1 MGHNTHF
8 SLVPQAFSCYFQAL
22 GIGCRPPGRVA
33 FEEKMGGRHDHR
45 RGVFITL
52 EGIEGCGK
60 STQASRLAK
69 RLREEGYR
77 VVETREPGGTPLA
90 ERIREVLLSSST
102 EPVTP
107 ECEAHLILAGRG
119 QHVAQVI
126 SPALQNGAIVICD
139 RFSDSTLAYQG
150 YGRGLDLGALVRL
163 NRFATG
169 GLAPDLTLL
178 LDLPIAVGLAR
189 RRREQDQNR
198 LDREARSFYQR
209 VRSGFREL
217 ATRSPRRI
225 RMIDAKPDPDRVE
238 AEIAG
243 IVEGF
248 LKRRGKVRN

>member
-1 MGHNTHF
+1 MGD
-8 SLVPQAFSCYFQAL
+8 
-22 GIGCRPPGRVA
+22 R
-33 FEEKMGGRHDHR
+33 RHRH

-69 RLREEGYR
+69 RLRKVGYR

-90 ERIREVLLSSST
+90 ERIRNVLLGSSA

-107 ECEAHLILAGRG
+107 ECEAHLILAGRS

-126 SPALQNGAIVICD
+126 SPALQNGAMVLCD
-139 RFSDSTLAYQG
+139 RFSDSTVAYQG
-150 YGRGLDLGALVRL
+150 YGRGLDLKALVRL

-178 LDLPIAVGLAR
+178 LDLPIATGLAR
-189 RRREQDQNR
+189 RRREQNQNR

-209 VRSGFREL
+209 VRNGFLEL
-217 ATRSPRRI
+217 AAQQPLRI
-225 RMIDAKPDPDRVE
+225 KVIDARPDPDTVE
-238 AEIAG
+238 QEVAI
-243 IVEGF
+243 IVTRYLG
-248 LKRRGKVRN
+248 KR

>member
-1 MGHNTHF
+1 MGD
-8 SLVPQAFSCYFQAL
+8 
-22 GIGCRPPGRVA
+22 
-33 FEEKMGGRHDHR
+33 GRHRR

-69 RLREEGYR
+69 RLREDGYR

-90 ERIREVLLSSST
+90 ERIRDVLLSASA

-107 ECEAHLILAGRG
+107 ECEAHLILASRS
-119 QHVAQVI
+119 QHVAQVV
-126 SPALQNGAIVICD
+126 SPALQHSAIVICD

-150 YGRGLDLGALVRL
+150 YGRGLDLRALVRL

-178 LDLPIAVGLAR
+178 LDLPIATGLAR
-189 RRREQDQNR
+189 RRREQGQNR

-209 VRSGFREL
+209 VRNGFLEL
-217 ATRSPRRI
+217 AAEHPRRI
-225 RMIDAKPDPDRVE
+225 RIIDATPDPDT
-238 AEIAG
+238 
-243 IVEGF
+243 VEGEATIIVTQF
-248 LKRRGKVRN
+248 LEKRSFAF

>member
-1 MGHNTHF
+1 
-8 SLVPQAFSCYFQAL
+8 
-22 GIGCRPPGRVA
+22 
-33 FEEKMGGRHDHR
+33 MGGRRHR
-45 RGVFITL
+45 RGGVFITL

-90 ERIREVLLSSST
+90 ERIRDVLLSSSA
-102 EPVTP
+102 EPVVP
-107 ECEAHLILAGRG
+107 ECEAHLILACRS

-150 YGRGLDLGALVRL
+150 YGRGLDLSVLVRL

-169 GLAPDLTLL
+169 GLAPALTLL
-178 LDLPIAVGLAR
+178 LDLPIATGLAR

-209 VRSGFREL
+209 VRNGFLEL
-217 ATRSPRRI
+217 AAEHPRRVKV
-225 RMIDAKPDPDRVE
+225 IDATPDPDTVE
-238 AEIAG
+238 REVAI
-243 IVEGF
+243 IVMRF
-248 LKRRGKVRN
+248 LEKR

>member
-1 MGHNTHF
+1 MGD
-8 SLVPQAFSCYFQAL
+8 
-22 GIGCRPPGRVA
+22 R
-33 FEEKMGGRHDHR
+33 RHRH

-52 EGIEGCGK
+52 EGVEGCGK

-90 ERIREVLLSSST
+90 ERIRDVLLSSSA

-107 ECEAHLILAGRG
+107 ECEAHLILAGRS

-126 SPALQNGAIVICD
+126 SPALQNGAMVICD

-150 YGRGLDLGALVRL
+150 YGRGLDLRALVRL
-163 NRFATG
+163 NRFATE

-178 LDLPIAVGLAR
+178 LDLPIAAGLAR

-198 LDREARSFYQR
+198 LDRETRSFYQR
-209 VRSGFREL
+209 VRNGFLEL
-217 ATRSPRRI
+217 AAEQPRRI
-225 RMIDAKPDPDRVE
+225 KVIDATPDPDTVE
-238 AEIAG
+238 REVAI
-243 IVEGF
+243 IVTRF
-248 LKRRGKVRN
+248 LEKVCPSPTSSATSAPKPS